1 MKLAVADL
9 FDRGYEQWSYAFL
22 RGLRDKGFHSIG
34 FYEAP
39 LLALGKTGRSELK
52 KKLGDAGLGVHSWF
66 VACHTHIRPDDP
78 RRAHDLDRFRE
89 SAELAAYFGAESV
102 GTSPGSYDE
111 RHHWTAHPKN
121 FQLEALEL
129 VAASLRQIVPFFE
142 ERNVKLG
149 LEFGVPT
156 AVDTI
161 DKALWLV
168 KTVGSAQFGV
178 YADPAN
184 HSQGYERIFR
194 SGEIMQRF
202 FALLGDHVLCAH
214 ARDAWLEPG
223 LDMHIRTG
231 GPGDGILD
239 FHTFLGCVRDRDPAM
254 SLLIEHAPQERIDN
268 YVQYLRAV
276 CAEIG
281 LEIEP

>member
-1 MKLAVADL
+1 MKLAVADV

-39 LLALGKTGRSELK
+39 LLALGIAGRTDLK
-52 KKLGDAGLGVHSWF
+52 KKLDDAGLGVHSWF

-78 RRAHDLDRFRE
+78 RRRHDLDRFRE
-89 SAELAAYFGAESV
+89 SAELAAFFGAESV
-102 GTSPGSYDE
+102 GTSPGSFDE
-111 RHHWTAHPKN
+111 RHHWTAHPQN
-121 FQLEALEL
+121 FRPETLEL
-129 VAASLRQIVPFFE
+129 VASSLRQIVPFFE
-142 ERNVKLG
+142 ERKVKLG

-156 AVDTI
+156 AVDSI
-161 DKALWLV
+161 EKALWV
-168 KTVGSAQFGV
+168 VNAVGSAQFGV

-194 SGEIMQRF
+194 SGEIMRHF
-202 FALLGDHVLCAH
+202 FAVLGDHVLCAH

-239 FHTFLGCVRDRDPAM
+239 FHTFLRCVRDRDPAM
-254 SLLIEHAPQERIDN
+254 SILIEHSPQERIDD
-268 YVQYLRAV
+268 YLRYLRNV